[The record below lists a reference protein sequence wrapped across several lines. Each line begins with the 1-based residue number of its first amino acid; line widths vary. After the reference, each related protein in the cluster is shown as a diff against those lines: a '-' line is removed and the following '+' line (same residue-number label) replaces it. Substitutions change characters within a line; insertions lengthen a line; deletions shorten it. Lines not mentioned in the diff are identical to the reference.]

1 LPQVTQKALKRQKG
15 AVQENTEEEAQL
27 QLEVTNAA
35 IARRDAEIAARAAE
49 IEELRAAL
57 QEFKTANTPASLAIQ
72 AEKKYG
78 LRERKAQAESQD
90 GAFGQLPTSFA
101 HCEILAFAVLIAQKN
116 VTFACNRFVHAFRCM
131 RAV

>member
-1 LPQVTQKALKRQKG
+1 LPQVTQKAPKRQKG

-57 QEFKTANTPASLAIQ
+57 QEFKTANAPASPAVQ

-78 LRERKAQAESQD
+78 LRERKAQAESHD
-90 GAFGQLPTSFA
+90 GTLGQLPS
-101 HCEILAFAVLIAQKN
+101 KYPN
-116 VTFACNRFVHAFRCM
+116 W
-131 RAV
+131 